1 MEQATSPASQERLPA
16 KPEDNS
22 RKSDEGPSVS
32 QELEAWL
39 KSPGSKTIGNLLDV
53 FEEKS
58 FAILFVLLMGVPAI
72 PAPTGGATHVF
83 EVITVLL
90 ALQLIVGRD
99 EIWLPKRWKDKELSG
114 ERQKKF
120 LERLLGVIRWFEKF
134 SKPRFRFLFDRRL
147 TNILFGLVIT
157 GLSIAAFFAPPFS
170 GLDTLPALGAVIISL
185 GVLLEDFVF
194 VVVGVV
200 LGAVGVALEVILGK
214 AAVDAISDLF

>member
-1 MEQATSPASQERLPA
+1 MER
-16 KPEDNS
+16 
-22 RKSDEGPSVS
+22 DEGPSVS
-32 QELEAWL
+32 TQLESWL
-39 KSPGSKTIGNLLDV
+39 KSPGTKTIGNLLAV

-90 ALQLIVGRD
+90 ALQLVIGRD
-99 EIWLPKRWKDKELSG
+99 EIWLPQRWKDKELSG

-120 LERLLGVIRWFEKF
+120 LERLLGVIRWLEKF

-147 TNILFGLVIT
+147 TNIAFGLVII

-170 GLDTLPALGAVIISL
+170 GLDTLPALGAVLISL

-194 VVVGVV
+194 VVVGLV
-200 LGAVGVALEVILGK
+200 LGAVGVALEIVLGK

>member
-1 MEQATSPASQERLPA
+1 MMESGTEKQGELAANAGSAEEP
-16 KPEDNS
+16 N
-22 RKSDEGPSVS
+22 VS
-32 QELEAWL
+32 TELERWL
-39 KSPGSKTIGNLLDV
+39 KAPGTKTIGNLLEV

-58 FAILFVLLMGVPAI
+58 FAILFVLLMGLPAI

-99 EIWLPKRWKDKELSG
+99 EIWLPRRWKDKELSG
-114 ERQKKF
+114 ERQQKF

-147 TNILFGLVIT
+147 TNIVFGVVIT
-157 GLSIAAFFAPPFS
+157 GLAVAAFLAPPFS
-170 GLDTLPALGAVIISL
+170 GLDTLPALAAVIISL

-194 VVVGVV
+194 VVVGLVIGAAGV
-200 LGAVGVALEVILGK
+200 LLEVILGK

>member
-1 MEQATSPASQERLPA
+1 MESQS
-16 KPEDNS
+16 EDAAGPS
-22 RKSDEGPSVS
+22 GLRAGDEGPSVS
-32 QELEAWL
+32 EQLEHWL
-39 KSPGSKTIGNLLDV
+39 KSPGTKTIGNLLDV

-90 ALQLIVGRD
+90 ALQLVIGRD
-99 EIWLPKRWKDKELSG
+99 EIWLPKRWKDKELTG

-120 LERLLGVIRWFEKF
+120 LERLLGVIRWLEKF
-134 SKPRFRFLFDRRL
+134 SKPRFRFLFDHRL
-147 TNILFGLVIT
+147 TNILFGLVII
-157 GLSIAAFFAPPFS
+157 GLSVAAFFAPPFS
-170 GLDTLPALGAVIISL
+170 GLDTLPALGAVLISL

-194 VVVGVV
+194 VIVGFV

-214 AAVDAISDLF
+214 AAVDAIKGLF

>member
-1 MEQATSPASQERLPA
+1 MVKAAT
-16 KPEDNS
+16 ED
-22 RKSDEGPSVS
+22 PSVS
-32 QELEAWL
+32 QQLERWL
-39 KSPGSKTIGNLLDV
+39 KSPGTKTIGNLLDV

-99 EIWLPKRWKDKELSG
+99 EIWLPQRWKDKELSG
-114 ERQKKF
+114 PRQQKF
-120 LERLLGVIRWFEKF
+120 LEKLMGIIRWLERF

-147 TNILFGLVIT
+147 TNIAFGLVIV
-157 GLSIAAFFAPPFS
+157 GLSVAAFLAPPFS
-170 GLDTLPALGAVIISL
+170 ALDTLPALGAVLISL
-185 GVLLEDFVF
+185 GVLLEDFAF
-194 VVVGVV
+194 VIV
-200 LGAVGVALEVILGK
+200 GAVIGAAGVAAEIILGK